1 MRILFLA
8 AQHLPMRSTELT
20 YVPQS
25 TSKRGIGRGL
35 GVAAAIA
42 VVAAVTVPVA
52 AHAATEAGAAES
64 AATKPHD
71 DFNGDGYADLAVAA
85 PTATVGGKKGAG
97 YVAVIYGTANGL
109 NTTKRQVFS
118 QNTAGVP
125 GSAETDDEFGGA
137 LDTADLDRDGYADL
151 VVGVG
156 GEDTAD
162 GGAESGLV
170 EVLWGGP
177 KGLSGGAV
185 VATGKEYDGINNQA
199 GLVLGDVDGDGAEDL
214 VTVQN
219 QHDLRVLKGPF
230 SRDGSTAHGEQVV
243 KDEFDSRILDLATGD
258 VDGDGVT
265 DVAATQNDGDEWD
278 ARRVVYW
285 PGSRQGLKPYTTVEG
300 ADGYRIQGG
309 ENLDIGDV
317 DQDGVDDIVVGRAVT
332 GYDSDLDTP
341 AAKGGR
347 VTWIPGTSNGPDGT
361 RAAHLNQDSPGVPG
375 SAEAGDGF
383 GTDVRVAD
391 VNGDGYPD
399 VATGLP
405 GENLGG
411 VADAGAVVVLRG
423 TAKGLTGTGA
433 QVVTQDTPNVPG
445 AAEKGDTF
453 GKAVHLADANGDGL
467 ADVAAGA
474 PGENGNAGS
483 VWYFRSGPT
492 TVVSPNGTTTFGNT
506 LLGTTATD
514 ARLGT
519 GFSG

>member
-1 MRILFLA
+1 MTARYRSHRGRLVLA
-8 AQHLPMRSTELT
+8 T
-20 YVPQS
+20 
-25 TSKRGIGRGL
+25 
-35 GVAAAIA
+35 GVALL
-42 VVAAVTVPVA
+42 
-52 AHAATEAGAAES
+52 AGALVVPAAPVS
-64 AATKPHD
+64 AAPAAAERPGD

-97 YVAVIYGTANGL
+97 YVAVVYGTANGL

-125 GSAETDDEFGGA
+125 GSAETDDAFGSTLA
-137 LDTADLDRDGYADL
+137 TADVDRDGYADL
-151 VVGVG
+151 VVGAG
-156 GEDTAD
+156 REDTAD
-162 GGAESGLV
+162 GGVDSGLA

-185 VATGKEYDGINNQA
+185 LATGKEHDRLGA
-199 GLVLGDVDGDGAEDL
+199 EGRLALGDVDGDGAEDL
-214 VTVQN
+214 VTVEN
-219 QHDLRVLKGPF
+219 QFNLRVLGGPF
-230 SRDGSTAHGEQVV
+230 ARDGSTPRDEQILR
-243 KDEFDSRILDLATGD
+243 DEFDTRVLDLATGD
-258 VDGDGVT
+258 VNGDGVT

-285 PGSRQGLKPYTTVEG
+285 PGSRQGLKPYLTVEG

-309 ENLDIGDV
+309 ENLDVGDI

-361 RAAHLNQDSPGVPG
+361 KATHLNQDSAGVPG

-383 GTDVRVAD
+383 GTDVRVGD
-391 VNGDGYPD
+391 VDGDGYPD

-405 GENLGG
+405 GENLGS

-423 TAKGLTGTGA
+423 TAKGLTGAGA
-433 QVVTQDTPNVPG
+433 QVVTQNTPNVPG

-467 ADVAAGA
+467 ADLAAGA

-506 LLGTTATD
+506 LLGTTATG

-519 GFSG
+519 GFAG

>member
-1 MRILFLA
+1 MSARFRSRRGRLA
-8 AQHLPMRSTELT
+8 LATGLVLLT
-20 YVPQS
+20 GALAVP
-25 TSKRGIGRGL
+25 
-35 GVAAAIA
+35 
-42 VVAAVTVPVA
+42 A
-52 AHAATEAGAAES
+52 AHAAPPSATPNAER
-64 AATKPHD
+64 PRD
-71 DFNGDGYADLAVAA
+71 DFNGDGYADLATAA
-85 PTATVGGKKGAG
+85 PAATVGGKKGAG
-97 YVAVIYGTANGL
+97 YVAVLYGTANGL
-109 NTTKRQVFS
+109 TTTKRQVFS

-125 GSAETDDEFGGA
+125 GSAETDDAFGSA
-137 LDTADLDRDGYADL
+137 LGTADLDRDGYADL

-162 GGAESGLV
+162 GGTDSGLV

-177 KGLSGGAV
+177 QGLSGSAAL
-185 VATGKEYDGINNQA
+185 ATGKEHDGLGRQ
-199 GLVLGDVDGDGAEDL
+199 GRLTVGDVDGDGAEDL
-214 VTVQN
+214 VTVEN
-219 QHDLRVLKGPF
+219 QFNLRVVNGPF
-230 SRDGSTAHGEQVV
+230 ARDGSTARDEQIVT
-243 KDEFDSRILDLATGD
+243 DEFDSRFLDLATGD
-258 VDGDGVT
+258 VNGDGVT

-285 PGSRQGLKPYTTVEG
+285 QGSRQGLKPYTTVKG

-361 RAAHLNQDSPGVPG
+361 KATHLNQDSPGVPG
-375 SAEAGDGF
+375 AAEAGDGF

-405 GENLGG
+405 GEDLDG
-411 VADAGAVVVLRG
+411 VADAGSVVVLRG
-423 TAKGLTGTGA
+423 SAKGLTGTGA

-445 AAEKGDTF
+445 APEKGDTF
-453 GKAVHLADANGDGL
+453 GSAVHLADANHDGL
-467 ADVAAGA
+467 ADLAAGA
-474 PGENGNAGS
+474 AGENAKAGS

-506 LLGTTATD
+506 LLGTTPTG
-514 ARLGT
+514 ARLGSV
-519 GFSG
+519 FAD

>member
-1 MRILFLA
+1 M
-8 AQHLPMRSTELT
+8 
-20 YVPQS
+20 PQS
-25 TSKRGIGRGL
+25 TSKRRIGRGI

-42 VVAAVTVPVA
+42 VAAAVTAPVA
-52 AHAATEAGAAES
+52 AQAAGAADATP
-64 AATKPHD
+64 AASSELHD

-97 YVAVIYGTANGL
+97 YVAVLYGSANGL

-125 GSAETDDEFGGA
+125 GSAETDDAFGSA
-137 LDTADLDRDGYADL
+137 LSTADLDRDGYADL
-151 VVGVG
+151 VVGAG
-156 GEDTAD
+156 REDTAD
-162 GGAESGLV
+162 GGTDSGLV

-177 KGLSGGAV
+177 KGLSGGAAL
-185 VATGKEYDGINNQA
+185 ATGKAHDGLGAQGRLA
-199 GLVLGDVDGDGAEDL
+199 LGDVDGDGAEDL
-214 VTVQN
+214 VTVEN
-219 QHDLRVLKGPF
+219 QFNLRVLSGPF
-230 SRDGSTAHGEQVV
+230 ARDGSTARDEQIV
-243 KDEFDSRILDLATGD
+243 KDEFDSRVLDLATGD
-258 VDGDGVT
+258 VNGDGVT
-265 DVAATQNDGDEWD
+265 DVAATENDGDEYD

-285 PGSRQGLKPYTTVEG
+285 PGSRQGLAPYITVKG

-317 DQDGVDDIVVGRAVT
+317 DQDGVDDIVVGRAVD

-347 VTWIPGTSNGPDGT
+347 VTWIPGTSDGPDGT
-361 RAAHLNQDSPGVPG
+361 KITHLNQDSPGVPG
-375 SAEAGDGF
+375 AAESGDGF

-405 GENLGG
+405 YEDLGG
-411 VADAGAVVVLRG
+411 VSGAGAVVVLRG
-423 TAKGLTGTGA
+423 SAKGLTGTGA
-433 QVVTQDTPNVPG
+433 QVVTQNTPNVPG

-453 GKAVHLADANGDGL
+453 GKAVHLADANHDGL
-467 ADVAAGA
+467 ADLAAGA

-492 TVVSPNGTTTFGNT
+492 TVVSPNGTTAFGNT

-519 GFSG
+519 GFAG